1 MCFELFNTLQLQL
14 KQLKKIIV
22 VVTKQ
27 IRAKYFV
34 ANTINMVTACRMNLK
49 TKKEK
54 VFQTVHY
61 FKPAIKIN
69 EQN

>member
-34 ANTINMVTACRMNLK
+34 ANTM
-49 TKKEK
+49 
-54 VFQTVHY
+54 
-61 FKPAIKIN
+61 
-69 EQN
+69 